1 MAEPDHAEWKVGSD
15 DLLPQVY
22 EELRRMAAAQM
33 AREMPGQTLQPT
45 ALVHEAWMRLSGGN
59 SPWKS
64 RSHFFG
70 AAAEAMRR
78 ILVDAARRKRQLK
91 RGNNPERVELQE
103 SRLVAPVEDDKL
115 LQVNEVLDRL
125 AAEDPLKAEIVK
137 LRYFVGLNYDEIA
150 QALEVNERTV
160 RRHWEVAKIRL
171 IELMGQA

>member
-1 MAEPDHAEWKVGSD
+1 MAEPDHKEWKVGSE
-15 DLLPQVY
+15 DLLTQVY

-33 AREMPGQTLQPT
+33 ARELPGQTLQPT
-45 ALVHEAWMRLSGGN
+45 ALVHEAWMRLSGGT

-64 RSHFFG
+64 RAHFFG

-91 RGNNPERVELQE
+91 RGSNPERVELQE

-125 AAEDPLKAEIVK
+125 ATEDPLKAEIVK

-171 IELMGQA
+171 MELMGRS